1 MKDKKARKRAEMSRL
16 EQRQML
22 ARYKSE
28 CRELGTRMETPEE
41 KQKRIKRI
49 EQEKRHRERYWI
61 RDRSKDNAT
70 ED

>member
-1 MKDKKARKRAEMSRL
+1 MRDKKSKRRSEMANL

-28 CRELGTRMETPEE
+28 CRELSTRMETPEE